1 MSGSRINILMLGGAK
16 RVEITRLL
24 KRAALA
30 EGLECHVTAYE
41 LDAHSPIALEGD
53 AVEGLRWSDPGLKNE
68 LMDTVVDRDI
78 DIILPFV
85 DPAVGIAAE
94 VAARTAVFT
103 PTSPK
108 KLTDRMF
115 DKVAAAEFF
124 ERHGIAIPATYTDGA
139 SCGKLIAKPRY
150 GSASK
155 GIVLIDSLPKL
166 YELRSRGADKYLIQE
181 RIDHR
186 EELTVDCYVGMA
198 TGEILAVSPRL
209 RAEVSGGEVVRTET
223 VDDPAAVALAKQV
236 LTAGGLR
243 GAVTVQLIRD
253 LDTGRLMVMEV
264 NPRLGGGVTAS
275 IHAGADIASL
285 IVRDSRGLTLSPVA
299 ATPGVETVRYL
310 ADVVFYPDR
319 AGSTISVDGRDA

>member
-1 MSGSRINILMLGGAK
+1 ML
-16 RVEITRLL
+16 V
-24 KRAALA
+24 
-30 EGLECHVTAYE
+30 
-41 LDAHSPIALEGD
+41 
-53 AVEGLRWSDPGLKNE
+53 
-68 LMDTVVDRDI
+68 
-78 DIILPFV
+78 
-85 DPAVGIAAE
+85 
-94 VAARTAVFT
+94 
-103 PTSPK
+103 
-108 KLTDRMF
+108 
-115 DKVAAAEFF
+115 
-124 ERHGIAIPATYTDGA
+124 
-139 SCGKLIAKPRY
+139 
-150 GSASK
+150 
-155 GIVLIDSLPKL
+155 DSLPKL

-223 VDDPAAVALAKQV
+223 VDDSAAVVLASQV
-236 LTAGGLR
+236 LTASGLR

-310 ADVVFYPDR
+310 ADVVFYPDSNEAR
-319 AGSTISVDGRDA
+319 QI